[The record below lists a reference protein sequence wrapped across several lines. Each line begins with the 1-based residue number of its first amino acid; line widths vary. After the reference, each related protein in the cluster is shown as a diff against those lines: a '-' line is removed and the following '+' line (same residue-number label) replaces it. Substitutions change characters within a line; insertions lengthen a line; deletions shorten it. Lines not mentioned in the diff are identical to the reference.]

1 MTRWWLTTR
10 IWIWLPA
17 LLLLASSCRTEK
29 DVRVSTQ
36 YVRVYE
42 RDSVYIDCTDT
53 LYVVERGDTVR
64 ITETKTVR
72 EYRYKILRDTAIVT
86 DTVAVMVRTGAA
98 ADRPK
103 PCRRLFFFI
112 AGAATSILIIFA
124 AKMIVWFLTK
134 KT

>member
-1 MTRWWLTTR
+1 M
-10 IWIWLPA
+10 
-17 LLLLASSCRTEK
+17 
-29 DVRVSTQ
+29 RVSTQ

-42 RDSVYIDCTDT
+42 RDSVYVDCTDT

-72 EYRYKILRDTAIVT
+72 EYRYRLLRDTAIVT
-86 DTVAVMVRTGAA
+86 DTVRVEVRTGAA
-98 ADRPK
+98 ADSPK
-103 PCRRLFFFI
+103 KCRRLFFFI

-124 AKMIVWFLTK
+124 AKIIVWFLTK

>member
-1 MTRWWLTTR
+1 M
-10 IWIWLPA
+10 
-17 LLLLASSCRTEK
+17 
-29 DVRVSTQ
+29 RVSTQ
-36 YVRVYE
+36 YMRVYE

-72 EYRYKILRDTAIVT
+72 EYRYRILRDTAIVK
-86 DTVAVMVRTGAA
+86 DTVAVEVRTGAA

-124 AKMIVWFLTK
+124 AKLLIWIYTR

>member
-1 MTRWWLTTR
+1 M
-10 IWIWLPA
+10 
-17 LLLLASSCRTEK
+17 
-29 DVRVSTQ
+29 RVSTQ

-53 LYVVERGDTVR
+53 LYVIERGDTVR

-72 EYRYKILRDTAIVT
+72 EYRYRILRDTAIVT

-98 ADRPK
+98 ADRQK

>member
-1 MTRWWLTTR
+1 M
-10 IWIWLPA
+10 
-17 LLLLASSCRTEK
+17 
-29 DVRVSTQ
+29 RVSTQ

-72 EYRYKILRDTAIVT
+72 EYRYKIIRDTAIVK
-86 DTVAVMVRTGAA
+86 DTVAVEVRTGAA
-98 ADRPK
+98 ADSPK
-103 PCRRLFFFI
+103 KCHRLKFFI
-112 AGAATSILIIFA
+112 AGAVTAILIIFA
-124 AKMIVWFLTK
+124 AKMILWFLTK

>member
-1 MTRWWLTTR
+1 M
-10 IWIWLPA
+10 
-17 LLLLASSCRTEK
+17 
-29 DVRVSTQ
+29 RVSTQ

-72 EYRYKILRDTAIVT
+72 EYRYKVLRDTAIVT
-86 DTVAVMVRTGAA
+86 DTVAVEVRTGAA
-98 ADRPK
+98 ADSPK
-103 PCRRLFFFI
+103 KCHRWKFFI
-112 AGAATSILIIFA
+112 AGAVTAILIIFA
-124 AKMIVWFLTK
+124 AKLLIWIYTR

>member
-1 MTRWWLTTR
+1 M
-10 IWIWLPA
+10 
-17 LLLLASSCRTEK
+17 
-29 DVRVSTQ
+29 RVSTQ

-86 DTVAVMVRTGAA
+86 DTVVVMVRTGAA
-98 ADRPK
+98 ADSPK
-103 PCRRLFFFI
+103 KCHRWNFF
-112 AGAATSILIIFA
+112 AGGFLCAILIIFA
-124 AKMIVWFLTK
+124 AKILISVYFKNREL
-134 KT
+134 

>member
-1 MTRWWLTTR
+1 M
-10 IWIWLPA
+10 
-17 LLLLASSCRTEK
+17 
-29 DVRVSTQ
+29 
-36 YVRVYE
+36 YE

-72 EYRYKILRDTAIVT
+72 EYRYKVLRDTAIVT
-86 DTVAVMVRTGAA
+86 DTVMVEIKTGAA

-103 PCRRLFFFI
+103 KCHRFNFFACGFLF
-112 AGAATSILIIFA
+112 SILIIFA
-124 AKMIVWFLTK
+124 AKSLIWILHK

>member
-1 MTRWWLTTR
+1 M
-10 IWIWLPA
+10 
-17 LLLLASSCRTEK
+17 
-29 DVRVSTQ
+29 RVSTQ

-72 EYRYKILRDTAIVT
+72 EYRYRIMRDTAIVK
-86 DTVAVMVRTGAA
+86 DTVAVEVRTGAA
-98 ADRPK
+98 ADSPK
-103 PCRRLFFFI
+103 KCHGWKFFI
-112 AGAATSILIIFA
+112 AGAVTAILIIFA
-124 AKMIVWFLTK
+124 AKITVWFLTK